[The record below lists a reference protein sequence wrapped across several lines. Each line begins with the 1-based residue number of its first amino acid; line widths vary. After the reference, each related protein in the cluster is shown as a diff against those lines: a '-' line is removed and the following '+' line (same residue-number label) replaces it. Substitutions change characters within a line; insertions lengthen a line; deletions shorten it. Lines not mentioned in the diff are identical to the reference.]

1 MQQLT
6 ADLKRLIQASV
17 LLAALPV
24 LFLPVKTA
32 AADSEHSGG
41 HAHGVTS
48 AFDNEKAL
56 AYSQAAIGRVISDY
70 RLNDQDG
77 REVDFTSYLGK
88 PLLVSFIYTSC
99 YHVCPLITTNLKKT
113 VEIAQEAL
121 GEDSFSVVSIGF
133 DTDVDT
139 PERMRIFASERG
151 INDRHWD
158 FLSGDADT
166 IQRLSHDLGFIYF
179 PSPRGFDHLA
189 QTTLIDAEGTV
200 YRQIYGD
207 KFDPRQLVEPLKE
220 LVYGTKSRLP
230 VSLNDWI
237 NNIRLFCTVYDP
249 ATGRYTFDYSII
261 MTLIT
266 GLISLGIILY
276 FVIHLWRTGKSF

>member
-1 MQQLT
+1 MQLT
-6 ADLKRLIQASV
+6 VDLKWLIQASI
-17 LLAALPV
+17 LLVVLPV
-24 LFLPVKTA
+24 LLLPVKTTA
-32 AADSEHSGG
+32 AVSSHSGN
-41 HAHGVTS
+41 HTHGVDS

-56 AYSQAAIGRVISDY
+56 AYSQSAIGRVISDY
-70 RLNDQDG
+70 RLTDQNG

-121 GEDSFSVVSIGF
+121 GEGSFSVVSIGF

-139 PERMRIFASERG
+139 PERMRIFANERG
-151 INDRHWD
+151 INDQHWD

-166 IQRLSHDLGFIYF
+166 IQKFSQELGFIFF

-189 QTTLIDAEGTV
+189 QTTIIDAEGIV

-230 VSLNDWI
+230 ISLNDWI

-249 ATGRYTFDYSII
+249 TTGRYTFDYSII
-261 MTLIT
+261 MTFIT
-266 GLISLGIILY
+266 GLLSLGIILY
-276 FVIHLWRTGKSF
+276 FVIHLWRTNKSF

>member
-1 MQQLT
+1 MFY
-6 ADLKRLIQASV
+6 RV
-17 LLAALPV
+17 VWVWLLALPCLLLPV
-24 LFLPVKTA
+24 QA
-32 AADSEHSGG
+32 AAESIHSGN
-41 HAHGVTS
+41 HAHGVNS

-56 AYSQAAIGRVISDY
+56 AYSQAAIGRTTGSY
-70 RLNDQDG
+70 RLTDQNG
-77 REVDFTSYLGK
+77 QEVDFSSYLGK
-88 PLLVSFIYTSC
+88 PHVVSFIYTSC

-113 VEIAQEAL
+113 VEIAREAL
-121 GEDSFSVVSIGF
+121 GSDSFSVVSIGF
-133 DTDVDT
+133 DTAIDT
-139 PERMRIFASERG
+139 PERMKIFAAERG
-151 INDRHWD
+151 VNDQNWQ

-166 IQRLSHDLGFIYF
+166 IQRLSHDLGFIFF

-189 QTTLIDAEGTV
+189 QITIVDAEGTV

-249 ATGRYTFDYSII
+249 TTGRYTFDYSII
-261 MTLIT
+261 MTFIT
-266 GLISLGIILY
+266 GLLSLGIILY
-276 FVIHLWRTGKSF
+276 FVIHLWRTNKSF